1 MKQEAF
7 FGCLFNGYQE
17 VKTIDF
23 VGGYKASRIIG
34 SVRLPCQF
42 DANGLQLMQQIKKM
56 NQFQKD
62 L

>member
-1 MKQEAF
+1 MTICKNEQLHMKQEAF

-34 SVRLPCQF
+34 SVRIPC
-42 DANGLQLMQQIKKM
+42 
-56 NQFQKD
+56 
-62 L
+62 